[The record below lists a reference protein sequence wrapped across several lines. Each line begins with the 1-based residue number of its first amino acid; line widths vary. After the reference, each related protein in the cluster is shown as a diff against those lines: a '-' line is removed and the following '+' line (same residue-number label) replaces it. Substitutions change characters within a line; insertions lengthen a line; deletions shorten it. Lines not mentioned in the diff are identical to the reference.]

1 MSKFLKFWGTRGSC
15 PVSGP
20 EYAKFGGNT
29 SCVEIRYGEAHLIID
44 AGTGI
49 RPLGVEMLYRAQ
61 EGFVNFGSASH
72 SKIDPNEEDHS
83 RIGKADEE
91 GRFCKGAAS
100 QNSHNLTER
109 GINTLKPF
117 HLILSHTHWDHVIG
131 FPFFEPLYSP
141 DSEIT
146 IWSPSKSE
154 EGCSQIFDDL
164 MSEKFFPIQLSEL
177 RAKLHFYCIDENT
190 PIRIGPLTI
199 HSHRAHHP
207 STTYC
212 LKITTPHQTIGYASD
227 NEMFKNYHGDLMHAP
242 ADDDL
247 VPFFTGCDLLIHE
260 AQYFLE
266 EYLQKV
272 GWGHSSVSNAA
283 ALVQK
288 AHIKRW
294 LVTHHDPK
302 HTDDELH
309 SLASLSQRL
318 LTENKIPCRSEWI
331 GDGHIVFLD

>member
-20 EYAKFGGNT
+20 PYAKFGGNT
-29 SCVEIRYGEAHLIID
+29 SCVEIRYGEAHLILD

-49 RPLGVEMLYRAQ
+49 RPLGVEMLKDAHP
-61 EGFVNFGSASH
+61 V
-72 SKIDPNEEDHS
+72 
-83 RIGKADEE
+83 
-91 GRFCKGAAS
+91 
-100 QNSHNLTER
+100 
-109 GINTLKPF
+109 

-177 RAKLHFYCIDENT
+177 RAKLHFFCIDEKQ
-190 PIRIGPLTI
+190 PIRIGPLTV
-199 HSHRAHHP
+199 HSRRAHHP

-242 ADDDL
+242 ADDSI

-283 ALVQK
+283 ALVHK
-288 AHIKRW
+288 ARIKRW

-309 SLASLSQRL
+309 SLAALSQRL
-318 LTENKIPCRSEWI
+318 LTENKIPCRSEWVA
-331 GDGHIVFLD
+331 DGHTVFLD